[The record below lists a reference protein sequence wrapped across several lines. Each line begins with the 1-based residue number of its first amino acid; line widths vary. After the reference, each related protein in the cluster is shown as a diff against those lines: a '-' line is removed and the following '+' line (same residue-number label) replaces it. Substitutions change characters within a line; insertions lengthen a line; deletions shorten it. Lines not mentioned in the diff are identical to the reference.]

1 MTPAVARRSLALLML
16 FHCGGALAQLSTTA
30 SIVSDYRA
38 RGVSLS
44 DGQPAPQLTINY
56 DHPQGWYLG
65 SFASRVNLRGVEDS
79 TQLVTYAGYA
89 HLLSPGLSWEAGA
102 SKSSFQR
109 GAKYAYAESFIGLAT
124 ENLSGRL
131 SYAPH
136 YFGKKDGS
144 LYAELNGNAPLND
157 SVRLVAHLG
166 LLHSF
171 SPQGIALPTPTYR
184 ADLRLGLNVDIA
196 SWKLQLA
203 WLAAQKK
210 HPAYVY
216 RDGGNPQTWV
226 SSVSYEF

>member
-16 FHCGGALAQLSTTA
+16 FHLGGALAQLSTTA

-65 SFASRVNLRGVEDS
+65 GFASRVNLRGVEDS

-102 SKSSFQR
+102 SKSFFQR
-109 GAKYAYAESFIGLAT
+109 GAKYEYAESFIGLAT

-144 LYAELNGNAPLND
+144 LYGELNGNAPLND

-166 LLHSF
+166 LLHSP

-184 ADLRLGLNVDIA
+184 ADLRLGLNVDID

-216 RDGGNPQTWV
+216 RDGGSPQTWV
-226 SSVSYEF
+226 SSIGYEF